1 MAGTWLHAGFHM
13 TTAMAGPAL
22 LSLPYALRGLGWWVG
37 VAALTAL
44 AAVTFHCY
52 LLVSRVLDHCE
63 AAGRRHLRFRE
74 LAADVLG
81 T

>member
-1 MAGTWLHAGFHM
+1 M
-13 TTAMAGPAL
+13 

-44 AAVTFHCY
+44 AVVTFHCY